1 MPSHDFWSHS
11 KDFNGDTHLDLA
23 VATTSGTVSILLGTG
38 TGTFNAAVQYAVV
51 GIAPMSVASDD
62 FNGDTHADLAVVTRY
77 SVDILLGTGTGV
89 FVAAGQYQAGKSPTS
104 VIASDFNDDQKIDL
118 VLVNQGSNSITV
130 LLNTFLAT

>member
-1 MPSHDFWSHS
+1 
-11 KDFNGDTHLDLA
+11 
-23 VATTSGTVSILLGTG
+23 
-38 TGTFNAAVQYAVV
+38 
-51 GIAPMSVASDD
+51 
-62 FNGDTHADLAVVTRY
+62 
-77 SVDILLGTGTGV
+77 VDILLGTGTGV